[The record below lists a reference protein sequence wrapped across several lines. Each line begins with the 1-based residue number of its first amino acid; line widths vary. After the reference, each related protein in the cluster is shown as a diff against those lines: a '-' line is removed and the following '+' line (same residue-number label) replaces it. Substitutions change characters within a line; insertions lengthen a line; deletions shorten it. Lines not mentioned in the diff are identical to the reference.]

1 MRKNLYVA
9 QASWASKD
17 GSTVNNLVDTIRAN
31 SEEEA
36 IGLLLAQGIERWPIH
51 QWRMNSAPIAFDISN
66 LVEVFC
72 LEERGLIRP
81 PGNHLM

>member
-1 MRKNLYVA
+1 MSKNLYVA

-36 IGLLLAQGIERWPIH
+36 IGLLLAQGMERWPITS
-51 QWRMNSAPIAFDISN
+51 WVMNSAPIAFDISQ
-66 LVEVFC
+66 LAVLFSI
-72 LEERGLIRP
+72 EERGLTRP